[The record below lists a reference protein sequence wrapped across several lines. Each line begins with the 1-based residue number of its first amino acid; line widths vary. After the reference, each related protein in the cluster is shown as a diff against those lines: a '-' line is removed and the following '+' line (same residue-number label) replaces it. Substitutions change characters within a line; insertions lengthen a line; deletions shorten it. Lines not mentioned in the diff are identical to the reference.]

1 VSNWRIRWLAVAVAC
16 GAIAYADVLPDD
28 RADALWHY
36 YGGGGITVEGPS
48 LLVRKKIGDNLSV
61 AVNYYVDMITSASID
76 VVTEAS
82 PYKEIRRQETVS
94 ADYLRGKTTYSG
106 GFIDSVEPDYNAKTG
121 FLAISQSMFG
131 DLTTVSMGYT
141 RGWDIVGKT
150 LHGIVDP
157 DFHPRADRRNWSIGV
172 TQVLTRNLL
181 ASLNFETDE
190 SEGYLQNPYREARY
204 FTGAGNGYSFEP
216 QIYPHTHTS
225 NAASLELKYYL
236 PWRAALTGDAR
247 VYEDTWGVAAEDGSL
262 KYMQPLKHNLTI
274 DTLFRYYSQT
284 HATFYSDLFPYAN
297 SQNFVARDRELASFR
312 SMTLGAGIS
321 YQMPV
326 TRFSWLDKAT
336 VNLSVDHLRVNYLD
350 FRDDLVSAPTP
361 AQEPLY
367 VLSANVVEFFISA
380 WY

>member
-1 VSNWRIRWLAVAVAC
+1 
-16 GAIAYADVLPDD
+16 
-28 RADALWHY
+28 
-36 YGGGGITVEGPS
+36 
-48 LLVRKKIGDNLSV
+48 
-61 AVNYYVDMITSASID
+61 
-76 VVTEAS
+76 
-82 PYKEIRRQETVS
+82 
-94 ADYLRGKTTYSG
+94 
-106 GFIDSVEPDYNAKTG
+106 
-121 FLAISQSMFG
+121 
-131 DLTTVSMGYT
+131 
-141 RGWDIVGKT
+141 
-150 LHGIVDP
+150 
-157 DFHPRADRRNWSIGV
+157 
-172 TQVLTRNLL
+172 
-181 ASLNFETDE
+181 
-190 SEGYLQNPYREARY
+190 
-204 FTGAGNGYSFEP
+204 
-216 QIYPHTHTS
+216 
-225 NAASLELKYYL
+225 
-236 PWRAALTGDAR
+236 

-297 SQNFVARDRELASFR
+297 SQNFIARDRELASFR